1 MELEVKRDRLVLRV
15 GGGKWE
21 WGIEPRY
28 WRNPLI
34 YVGILIVVPVVVYF
48 AYPPLLATVID
59 ANLLAAIAIPL
70 ALMTIGTGRMNFGPQ
85 FYIGIGG
92 YAAALLSIHFGLNPG
107 VTMIAAALAGLLFG
121 FIMSP
126 LSIIAGGLYY
136 SLLTLL
142 LPLLF
147 LEVTFIFTDL
157 FKGDTGLS
165 GIAPLVSVG
174 SFRLNLL
181 IYAFIALAIMLVYL
195 FIVDKVL
202 RSRYAVQMA
211 AINDD
216 EEVANGI
223 GVNVNK
229 VKIISF
235 TMSAMMISV
244 IGWFYAHYY
253 GAFSGQTYL
262 PLSFM
267 LKVFMVTMIGGRM
280 QIYGCIVGGYFIA
293 FLEMILIRTTGDM
306 SSVLFPVIL
315 LILLLVLPEG
325 LFGLYRKR
333 HYREYLPT
341 LHVRR

>member
-1 MELEVKRDRLVLRV
+1 MEFEVKRDRLVLRA

-21 WGIEPRY
+21 WHIEPRY

-34 YVGILIVVPVVVYF
+34 YIGILIIAPLVVYF
-48 AYPPLLATVID
+48 VYRPLLPTIIE
-59 ANLLAAIAIPL
+59 ANVLAAIAIPL
-70 ALMTIGTGRMNFGPQ
+70 ALMTIGTGRLNFGPQ

-92 YAAALLSIHFGLNPG
+92 YAAALLSIHYHLSPGL
-107 VTMIAAALAGLLFG
+107 TLLAAALGGLLFG

-126 LSIIAGGLYY
+126 ISIIAGGLYY

-142 LPLLF
+142 FPLLF
-147 LEVTFIFTDL
+147 LEITFIYTDL
-157 FKGDTGLS
+157 FKGDTGLA

-174 SFRLNLL
+174 SFSLNLL
-181 IYAFIALAIMLVYL
+181 IYAFISLAMMLIYL
-195 FIVDKVL
+195 FIIDKVL

-216 EEVANGI
+216 EEVANSI

-229 VKIISF
+229 VKIVSF
-235 TMSAMMISV
+235 TIAAMMIAV

-253 GAFSGQTYL
+253 GTFSGQTFL

-267 LKVFMVTMIGGRM
+267 LKIFMVTMIGGRM
-280 QIYGCIVGGYFIA
+280 QIYGCVLGGYFIA
-293 FLEMILIRTTGDM
+293 FLELILIRTTGDM
-306 SSVLFPVIL
+306 SSLLLPIIL
-315 LILLLVLPEG
+315 LILLIVLREG
-325 LFGLYRKR
+325 LLGLYRKR
-333 HYREYLPT
+333 RYREYLPT

>member
-1 MELEVKRDRLVLRV
+1 
-15 GGGKWE
+15 
-21 WGIEPRY
+21 
-28 WRNPLI
+28 
-34 YVGILIVVPVVVYF
+34 
-48 AYPPLLATVID
+48 
-59 ANLLAAIAIPL
+59 
-70 ALMTIGTGRMNFGPQ
+70 
-85 FYIGIGG
+85 
-92 YAAALLSIHFGLNPG
+92 
-107 VTMIAAALAGLLFG
+107 
-121 FIMSP
+121 
-126 LSIIAGGLYY
+126 
-136 SLLTLL
+136 
-142 LPLLF
+142 LF
-147 LEVTFIFTDL
+147 LEVTFIFSDL

-181 IYAFIALAIMLVYL
+181 IYAFISLAIMLIYL

-216 EEVANGI
+216 EEVANSI

-235 TMSAMMISV
+235 TVAAGMISV

-280 QIYGCIVGGYFIA
+280 QIYGSVIGGYFIA

-306 SSVLFPVIL
+306 SPVLFPVIL